1 MGIVTRIPRI
11 NTDLHGFFRGLH
23 AKGIPPGDTRRLDVP
38 KASQWEISA
47 DFNSDLSEGDF
58 L

>member
-11 NTDLHGFFRGLH
+11 NTDSTDFL
-23 AKGIPPGDTRRLDVP
+23 GDADPLRRTGTRRLDVP